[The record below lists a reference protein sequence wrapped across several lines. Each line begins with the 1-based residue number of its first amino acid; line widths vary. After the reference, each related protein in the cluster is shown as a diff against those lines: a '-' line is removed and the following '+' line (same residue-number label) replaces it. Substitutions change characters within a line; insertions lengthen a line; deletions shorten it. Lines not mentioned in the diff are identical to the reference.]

1 MAEEKMD
8 ALLAARKSRH
18 GDFRTQSDI
27 AQALKRVVR
36 GSRGMDFQRVQT
48 HEHVVSAWAQLDPHQ
63 QEALEMILHKVAR
76 IMAGDANYDDHW
88 RDVGGYAF
96 RVEET
101 LERTIP

>member
-1 MAEEKMD
+1 MSTKKPSTFLD
-8 ALLAARKSRH
+8 QRKSRH
-18 GDFRTQSDI
+18 GDFKIQADI
-27 AQALKRVVR
+27 SQALKRLVR
-36 GSRGMDFQRVQT
+36 GEAEESFQEAGT
-48 HEHVVSAWAQLDPHQ
+48 NTVVLNHWSAMSPHQ